1 MSEFTNIRL
10 KLSKLLA
17 KLSEVSTDKGVLTK
31 SEDTEFVVGDAV
43 YVTNEAGEYVPA
55 PDAEYTLEDGTVY
68 VVVSGMITEIKKPGL
83 KNDISQASVEL
94 EETVESEP
102 VDKAIEE
109 IRKEINEL
117 YKIVDELVKKS
128 EATSEVVEKMSKTSA
143 AKPAT
148 DEIVE
153 VSNPQSFKEI
163 VNNAKK
169 NFR

>member
-68 VVVSGMITEIKKPGL
+68 VVVSGMITEIKKPEP
-83 KNDISQASVEL
+83 ATVEL
-94 EETVESEP
+94 EETVEGEP

>member
-1 MSEFTNIRL
+1 MSEFTSIRL
-10 KLSKLLA
+10 RLSKLLA

-55 PDAEYTLEDGTVY
+55 PNSEYTLEDGTVY
-68 VVVSGMITEIKKPGL
+68 VVVSGMITEIKKP
-83 KNDISQASVEL
+83 VEL
-94 EETVESEP
+94 EETVPDPVEDKSES